1 VEALALPSG
10 FTESVVFSGLA
21 NPTNMEFAADGRI
34 FVAEKSGI
42 IKVYD
47 NVDDTT
53 PTSFSVLPPNVHN
66 YWDRGLLGLTLDPSL
81 TDPSLPSRPWVYVL
95 YTYDHI
101 LGSPTAPPRWGDTCP
116 TPPGPT
122 TDGCVVSGRLSRFTV
137 SGTTISGPETVLIE
151 DWCQQFPSHSQG
163 NLAFGP
169 DGALYVSSGDG
180 ASFGVVDYGQ
190 LGGSSGAP
198 PPTPQNPCAD
208 PAQEGGALRS
218 QDLRTEPGG
227 GGATYV
233 DAVTQDAPIAWYR
246 MGEPSGAVVDQT
258 GGTSGTAFGGV
269 TRDVPG
275 PIGASDD
282 GAIDFNGTSGYVSI
296 PDQAKLSLGN
306 GPWSIELWARRD
318 STGGNYR
325 SLIDKGQNTPGLYF
339 DIASNRFTLER
350 SNVANVA
357 QESGSTTDSIW
368 HHWVVTRSASG
379 TTTRIYK
386 DGVDVT
392 TALGSQT
399 FTNTTSSLLIGAF
412 VAGGPRFFFD
422 GAVDE
427 VAIYNVELPAARVD
441 AHHAAASGG
450 GTTEPVTLDG
460 AILRV
465 DPVTGAAFA
474 GNPFAASADPNK
486 RRIIAYGLRNPFR
499 FDVRPG
505 TNELWVGDVGW
516 NTWEEIN
523 RVANIGDAT
532 VENFGWPCY
541 EGTGRQSGY
550 DSTDLPICESLY
562 QTSGAV
568 TAPTYTYSHSAS
580 VVSGDGC
587 PTGGSSTAGIVF
599 YPESGGTFP
608 AAYRGGLFFAD
619 YTRNCIWWMAKGAN
633 GQPDPATRAVFV
645 GPAAGPVDLEVG
657 PDGALYYVDF
667 NGSVRRVQ
675 FSSGNQPPTATAQAA
690 PSSGPAPLTVSF
702 DGRSSSDPEGGTL
715 TYAWD
720 LDGDGAF
727 DDSTS
732 PTPTFTYS
740 SPATVTVGLRVT
752 DPGGL
757 ADTDSVVVSASNTPP
772 VPVIDTP
779 AAGTTWEVGEQIFF
793 SGHAADAQDGTEP
806 ASRLSWQLTI
816 RHCPSDCHSHDAES
830 FAGVASGSFF
840 GPDHEYPAHLDLTL
854 TATDAQGASASTT
867 RELDPKTVIL
877 SFATAPTGLELG
889 VNAATATAPFTREVI
904 KGSLNSLSASSPQT
918 LGSTTYQFAGWSDGG
933 GASHTVTANAAATY
947 TATFSATG
955 SSTTLIPVADA
966 EVRSN
971 QPTKNFGALPTLA
984 IRNGAQR
991 SYLRFNVPTLNGT
1004 VTGARLRLFVTNAST
1019 AGGSVFIVGNG
1030 WTETGITWNNA
1041 PPISGNSL
1049 GTAGAAT
1056 IGTWVE
1062 FNVTSA
1068 VASGNPVSF
1077 AVSGGSTNAVEYS
1090 SRSGTQAPQLVITT
1104 AP

>member
-10 FTESVVFSGLA
+10 FAESIVFSGLT
-21 NPTNMEFAADGRI
+21 NPTNIEFAADGRI
-34 FVAEKSGI
+34 FVAEKSGV

-47 NVDDTT
+47 NVNDTT

-81 TDPSLPSRPWVYVL
+81 TNPSLPSRPWVYVL

-101 LGSPTAPPRWGDTCP
+101 LGTTTTPRWGDTCP

-180 ASFGVVDYGQ
+180 ASFNVADYGQ
-190 LGGSSGAP
+190 LGGSSGTP
-198 PPTPQNPCAD
+198 PPTAQNPCSD
-208 PAQEGGALRS
+208 PALEGGALRS
-218 QDLRTEPGG
+218 QDLRTEPIDGG
-227 GGATYV
+227 TTYA
-233 DAVTQDAPIAWYR
+233 DAVAQDAPIAWYR
-246 MGEPSGAVVDQT
+246 MGEPSGAVVD
-258 GGTSGTAFGGV
+258 SVGTAHGTVTGSV
-269 TRDVPG
+269 TRDVTG
-275 PIGASDD
+275 LLANGDD
-282 GAIDFNGTSGYVSI
+282 GAISFAGGDVSVPWPASIGQAWTIEAWVDAPAGGSGFITLFSTGPHPADLSI
-296 PDQAKLSLGN
+296 GMDRT
-306 GPWSIELWARRD
+306 ARRLD
-318 STGGNYR
+318 AHVWNGSVHAVVASTGTFDVDAGTRHIVWTRAGYG
-325 SLIDKGQNTPGLYF
+325 LDKVY
-339 DIASNRFTLER
+339 
-350 SNVANVA
+350 V
-357 QESGSTTDSIW
+357 
-368 HHWVVTRSASG
+368 
-379 TTTRIYK
+379 
-386 DGVDVT
+386 DGVDRT
-392 TALGSQT
+392 TAGGSV
-399 FTNTTSSLLIGAF
+399 TNPDHSTTGRIAQYANGNEQWPG
-412 VAGGPRFFFD
+412 VI
-422 GAVDE
+422 DE
-427 VAIYNVELPAARVD
+427 FAIYGTALSSARVL
-441 AHHAAASGG
+441 AHYNAGSGG
-450 GTTEPVTLDG
+450 GTAEAVSLDG
-460 AILRV
+460 SVLRV
-465 DPVTGAAFA
+465 DPVTGAAYA
-474 GNPFAASADPNK
+474 GNPFAASSDLNK

-499 FDVRPG
+499 FDIRPG

-516 NTWEEIN
+516 GDWEEID
-523 RVANIGDAT
+523 RVANIGDAV

-541 EGTGRQSGY
+541 EGSGRQSGY
-550 DSTDLPICESLY
+550 DAINLPICEALY
-562 QTSGAV
+562 QASGAV
-568 TAPTYTYSHSAS
+568 TAPTYTYNHNAS

-587 PTGGSSTAGIVF
+587 PIGSSSTAGITF

-608 AAYRGGLFFAD
+608 VAYRGGLFFAD

-633 GQPDPATRAVFV
+633 GQPDPATRAAFV
-645 GPAAGPVDLEVG
+645 SPAAGPVDLEVG

-667 NGSVRRVQ
+667 SGSVRRVQ
-675 FSSGNQPPTATAQAA
+675 FSSGNQPPTAIAQAA
-690 PSSGPAPLTVSF
+690 PSSGPAPLNVSF
-702 DGRSSSDPEGGTL
+702 DGRSSIDPEGGSL
-715 TYAWD
+715 AYAWD

-854 TATDAQGASASTT
+854 TATDAQGASASMT

-955 SSTTLIPVADA
+955 SSTTLVPVADA
-966 EVRSN
+966 EIRSN

-1090 SRSGTQAPQLVITT
+1090 SRSGTQAPQLVVTT